1 MWLAVVGGCAHSG
14 GTRAGSSNEAGP
26 EVADAF
32 RAVRSGAK
40 ATETAGQYQFCA
52 TPQGLEVVTTTGSSQ
67 LNSVIRNSE
76 IESTVR
82 NAIEHDPRLKGS
94 DIQVKTVEGE
104 VALTGQVPSD
114 DAAIRATKDALN
126 AEGVVFV
133 NVALTSPQS
142 PEPPAK
148 MENPYPGC
156 RL

>member
-1 MWLAVVGGCAHSG
+1 M
-14 GTRAGSSNEAGP
+14 
-26 EVADAF
+26 
-32 RAVRSGAK
+32 
-40 ATETAGQYQFCA
+40 
-52 TPQGLEVVTTTGSSQ
+52 TTTGSSQ